1 MKNGEKPGKFT
12 IQYLPGGLVLHVLQ
26 TEQALMNMTVRIVSP
41 QLSCKEYAHKYSLH
55 FDLILFE
62 VQLHELVS

>member
-1 MKNGEKPGKFT
+1 MNYGEKPGKFT
-12 IQYLPGGLVLHVLQ
+12 IQYLPGGLHVLQ
-26 TEQALMNMTVRIVSP
+26 TEQVLMNMTVRIVSP
-41 QLSCKEYAHKYSLH
+41 QLSCKEYAHKYSLY